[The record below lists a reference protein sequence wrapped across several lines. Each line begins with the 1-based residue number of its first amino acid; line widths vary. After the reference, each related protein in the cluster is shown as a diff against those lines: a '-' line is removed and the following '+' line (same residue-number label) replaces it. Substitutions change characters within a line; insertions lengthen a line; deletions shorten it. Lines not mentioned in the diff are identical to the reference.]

1 MERTIKTLKLDDDEL
16 IKELQEIHDK
26 NTDIYR
32 MLLRVNY
39 KDDLEQILE
48 AFSENNRNLIKII
61 TILEYLK
68 ENSKW
73 YIQVQSRK
81 QIWM

>member
-48 AFSENNRNLIKII
+48 AISKNNRKLIKVI

-68 ENSKW
+68 ENSK
-73 YIQVQSRK
+73 
-81 QIWM
+81 

>member
-1 MERTIKTLKLDDDEL
+1 MERTIKTLKLDDDKL

-61 TILEYLK
+61 TILGYLK

-73 YIQVQSRK
+73 YI
-81 QIWM
+81 

>member
-1 MERTIKTLKLDDDEL
+1 MERTIKALNLDDDEL

-68 ENSKW
+68 ENSK
-73 YIQVQSRK
+73 
-81 QIWM
+81 

>member
-1 MERTIKTLKLDDDEL
+1 MEKTIQTLKLDDDEL
-16 IKELQEIHDK
+16 IEKLQEIHDT

-48 AFSENNRNLIKII
+48 VISKNNRKLIKVI

-68 ENSKW
+68 ENSK
-73 YIQVQSRK
+73 
-81 QIWM
+81 

>member
-1 MERTIKTLKLDDDEL
+1 MERTIQTLKLDDDEL
-16 IKELQEIHDK
+16 IEELKEIQDT

-32 MLLRVNY
+32 MLLRVNH

-48 AFSENNRNLIKII
+48 VISKNNRKLIKVI

-68 ENSKW
+68 ENSK
-73 YIQVQSRK
+73 
-81 QIWM
+81 

>member
-16 IKELQEIHDK
+16 IEELKEIQDT

-32 MLLRVNY
+32 MLLRVNH

-48 AFSENNRNLIKII
+48 VFSKNNRKLIKVI

-68 ENSKW
+68 ENSK
-73 YIQVQSRK
+73 
-81 QIWM
+81 

>member
-1 MERTIKTLKLDDDEL
+1 MERTIKTLKLDDNEL

-32 MLLRVNY
+32 MLLRADH
-39 KDDLEQILE
+39 KDGLEQILE
-48 AFSENNRNLIKII
+48 AFSENNSKVIKLI

-68 ENSKW
+68 ENSK
-73 YIQVQSRK
+73 
-81 QIWM
+81 

>member
-1 MERTIKTLKLDDDEL
+1 MLISMERTIQTLKLDDDEL
-16 IKELQEIHDK
+16 IEELQEIHDT

-32 MLLRVNY
+32 MLIRVNH

-48 AFSENNRNLIKII
+48 VISKNNRKLIKVI

-68 ENSKW
+68 ENSK
-73 YIQVQSRK
+73 
-81 QIWM
+81 

>member
-16 IKELQEIHDK
+16 IEELQEIHDK

-61 TILEYLK
+61 TILGYLK
-68 ENSKW
+68 ENSK
-73 YIQVQSRK
+73 
-81 QIWM
+81 